1 MAGSQLSEDELRE
14 AAAEAGISPQ
24 ELRHALVE
32 RDGGALERPPEA
44 AISVLGPP
52 ERGMSAVHSE
62 GRVGLPPKDA
72 VSAVRKSIERQTG
85 SSGHNQGSGEADIVD
100 EQSRLTY
107 RIRSQDDGS
116 GGSLVRGDVDPSAGK
131 GYAALTGT
139 AMGGISLTMF
149 ALGLL
154 FSATTL
160 AGAGVAMAAVG
171 GFILFRTLAKL
182 GSATKSAK
190 AIASHAL
197 MEADDAAARQP
208 KALRSGG

>member
-1 MAGSQLSEDELRE
+1 MAGSQLSDDELRE

-32 RDGGALERPPEA
+32 RDGGALERPESA
-44 AISVLGPP
+44 TVSVLGPP
-52 ERGMSAVHSE
+52 ERGVSAVHSE
-62 GRVGLPPKDA
+62 GRVKLPPKDA
-72 VSAVRKSIERQTG
+72 VAAVRKSIERQTG
-85 SSGHNQGSGEADIVD
+85 SSGHNQGGGEADIVD
-100 EQSRLTY
+100 EDSRVTY
-107 RIRSQDDGS
+107 RIRGQDDGS
-116 GGSLVRGDVDPSAGK
+116 GGALVRVDVDPSAGK

-160 AGAGVAMAAVG
+160 AGGGIAMAAIG

-182 GSATKSAK
+182 RAATDSAK

-197 MEADDAAARQP
+197 MEADDAGSRSP
-208 KALRSGG
+208 KALRAGD

>member
-1 MAGSQLSEDELRE
+1 MAFDHLSTGVEPPSQRLKHLVTAGERVIVTGGSGFIGSN
-14 AAAEAGISPQ
+14 
-24 ELRHALVE
+24 LVAFY
-32 RDGGALERPPEA
+32 RDCGADV
-44 AISVLGPP
+44 INIDK
-52 ERGMSAVHSE
+52 
-62 GRVGLPPKDA
+62 LPPRDEA
-72 VSAVRKSIERQTG
+72 QRPLWR
-85 SSGHNQGSGEADIVD
+85 EADIVD

-116 GGSLVRGDVDPSAGK
+116 GGSLVRVDVDPSAGK